1 MTATGDIVEAEAL
14 LMSSTSDSA
23 TPLISKLAN
32 DPTVSDLVEL
42 FVAELPARVAAL
54 ERAWSENDP
63 AGLLR
68 LVHRLKGAAG
78 GYGFPTIRDAARELE
93 TALSAGS
100 DPRRVA
106 SALDRVRGLCLR
118 ARASA
123 PGNPQ

>member
-1 MTATGDIVEAEAL
+1 
-14 LMSSTSDSA
+14 MSITSDSA
-23 TPLISKLAN
+23 TPLISKLSN

-78 GYGFPTIRDAARELE
+78 GYGFPTITDAARELE
-93 TALSAGS
+93 
-100 DPRRVA
+100 
-106 SALDRVRGLCLR
+106 SALTAGGDPQRATSALERIKNLCLR

-123 PGNPQ
+123 PDSSR